1 MSYTH
6 TKGETMTFKQL
17 IKKLIEKPRNK
28 KAWHGSYLINHFL
41 KN

>member
-1 MSYTH
+1 MKNLINKLLNRT
-6 TKGETMTFKQL
+6 TKQ
-17 IKKLIEKPRNK
+17 